1 MMNRQIRRAQEKQDK
16 KAEKEKERKRDA
28 RREKIQTARARRL
41 RGREAAKAR
50 RAAGGSAASDDGAN
64 DATKGGA
71 PAATGRPGKKP
82 GRFAGAL
89 MMATIFFIVLQ
100 SAAPSEDVAG
110 NELLRTVTG
119 AGFYLLF
126 GYFSVLWLMRR
137 NTPRAVM
144 MTLISGAFLTIG
156 VEVAKMFQTDVTTDP
171 LMLALAIPGLVA
183 GAFLGRLVYTNSPG

>member
-16 KAEKEKERKRDA
+16 KADKEKERRRDA
-28 RREKIQTARARRL
+28 RREKVDQARARR
-41 RGREAAKAR
+41 AR
-50 RAAGGSAASDDGAN
+50 RREEAKRARSEGGVSGVSTSGGDAPVPAGKR
-64 DATKGGA
+64 T
-71 PAATGRPGKKP
+71 KKP

-89 MMATIFFIVLQ
+89 MMATVFFIVLQ
-100 SAAPSEDVAG
+100 SAAPPEDAG
-110 NELLRTVTG
+110 NELLRTITS

-137 NTPRAVM
+137 GTPRPVM

-156 VEVAKMFQTDVTTDP
+156 VEVAKAFQPAVPTDP

-183 GAFLGRLVYTNSPG
+183 GAYLGRLVYVNSPG